1 MSSPLGTY
9 LSLLKLQF
17 RQCLQLVR
25 RGLGSLFREHRNH
38 PKHSSAGDLKAFRA
52 DELVERQADS
62 AAVRQTPEA
71 GTVWNE

>member
-1 MSSPLGTY
+1 MSSPLGTH

-38 PKHSSAGDLKAFRA
+38 PDHSSAGDLKAFRA
-52 DELVERQADS
+52 DELVLM
-62 AAVRQTPEA
+62 
-71 GTVWNE
+71 